1 MLEKAVN
8 ADRHPHSAGEATEIV
23 PAEKPQS
30 VEMACQTNPSP
41 SLRSVEQQ
49 TPQVRLTST
58 STQVIKE
65 YRDEVTSTDT
75 FVCTTCIDKEE
86 SEEEES
92 REVTP
97 ASSDESLYFLV
108 QKEKEK
114 YKALLQRTAEE
125 KKRKRQEV
133 AQLRQELDVIKSVLK
148 MAGLH
153 FDYKEYLD
161 AQQRTKT
168 PITVIKNADLRPKQP
183 ALPPIQRKGGE
194 DAADQSIQD
203 IHKDATVVYQHS
215 EKLHDYS
222 DLISELTAV
231 PPRELPQHPARTRP
245 MRPYSADFIDQ
256 IPAILVHNQN
266 LDYNNRVHMHL
277 DNVVY
282 KLDNPI
288 VTELPPVIEKKIFQ
302 KSAVAAPE
310 LKKKTNYANRIW
322 RAKIVKEKH
331 LRDLNDKA
339 L

>member
-1 MLEKAVN
+1 MLEKAVHAN
-8 ADRHPHSAGEATEIV
+8 TIV
-23 PAEKPQS
+23 PKEVEVVVPEKQET
-30 VEMACQTNPSP
+30 VQVACQTNPTP
-41 SLRSVEQQ
+41 SVRSIEQQ
-49 TPQVRLTST
+49 TSVVKLVSAT
-58 STQVIKE
+58 TQVIKE
-65 YRDEVTSTDT
+65 SKDEAVCTDP
-75 FVCTTCIDKEE
+75 FVCTSYIEKEEE
-86 SEEEES
+86 SEVEES
-92 REVTP
+92 RQVTP
-97 ASSDESLYFLV
+97 AEESEESLYFLV

-125 KKRKRQEV
+125 KKRKRQEA
-133 AQLRQELDVIKSVLK
+133 AQLRQELDVIKSVLQ

-168 PITVIKNADLRPKQP
+168 PITVIKNSDLRQKQA
-183 ALPPIQRKGGE
+183 ALPPIQRKNE
-194 DAADQSIQD
+194 DVADQTIQE

-231 PPRELPQHPARTRP
+231 PPRDRPHHGARTRP
-245 MRPYSADFIDQ
+245 TRPYSADYVDE
-256 IPAILVHNQN
+256 IPAILAHNQN

-288 VTELPPVIEKKIFQ
+288 ITELPPVIEKKIFQ
-302 KSAVAAPE
+302 KGAVVAPE